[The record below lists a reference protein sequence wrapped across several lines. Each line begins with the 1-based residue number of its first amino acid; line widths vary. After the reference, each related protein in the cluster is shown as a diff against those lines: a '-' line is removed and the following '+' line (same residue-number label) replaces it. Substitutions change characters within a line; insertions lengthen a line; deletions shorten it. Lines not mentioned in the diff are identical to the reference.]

1 MKQFTFDKE
10 NFQPDYIALKFEVL
24 DWYDRKQILGY
35 LFKIGFNTYSGLP
48 PKANEIRTD
57 PKKKFKIYV
66 TENIPDW
73 NGTVIHFT
81 GKNAKQFYDLLKG
94 MVIEVKIFQGATLA
108 RFDLAYLRYH
118 KKTDNISV
126 SQFLF
131 MCFEKIRITHRKVS
145 IDKNNAGLIQRIGHR
160 KNNRCYRIYE
170 DTDNKNFLKFEY
182 ELKSRALV
190 QSQNLIFLDK
200 LQDFEHQLSFEFIN
214 QFSKLLP
221 LQYSYMDWLVYKLR
235 PLRKRGKG
243 TTKLTQKVLKTDYMV
258 TKNFSKLSERR
269 HFWNLLQFLVYV
281 QELSYQTDYLGDI
294 QYRQVTF
301 PVQHFLEYKKESNN
315 YYQVKKILQFFD
327 ELQTNSMIKFFT
339 NNYYR
344 SLVTI
349 PDVKLFPGKQ
359 NRWTAEVWIAEELF
373 YYAHPF
379 FFPDFFQQKLT
390 KHEFEVL
397 FKVIQT
403 FTSEENLEKV
413 FSIKDYFKNY
423 QSTLN
428 NSQKIKIKNYFIQV
442 IQQLKEDDLIE
453 NNYKIIREG
462 HPFNTN
468 KLTSKNINEGFI
480 IYEKLN
486 L

>member
-1 MKQFTFDKE
+1 MKQFTFEKE

-35 LFKIGFNTYSGLP
+35 LFKIGFNMYSGLP
-48 PKANEIRTD
+48 PKAKAIRTD

-170 DTDNKNFLKFEY
+170 DTENKNFLKFEY

-221 LQYSYMDWLVYKLR
+221 LQYSYMDWLVYK
-235 PLRKRGKG
+235 
-243 TTKLTQKVLKTDYMV
+243 
-258 TKNFSKLSERR
+258 
-269 HFWNLLQFLVYV
+269 
-281 QELSYQTDYLGDI
+281 
-294 QYRQVTF
+294 
-301 PVQHFLEYKKESNN
+301 
-315 YYQVKKILQFFD
+315 
-327 ELQTNSMIKFFT
+327 
-339 NNYYR
+339 
-344 SLVTI
+344 
-349 PDVKLFPGKQ
+349 
-359 NRWTAEVWIAEELF
+359 
-373 YYAHPF
+373 
-379 FFPDFFQQKLT
+379 
-390 KHEFEVL
+390 
-397 FKVIQT
+397 
-403 FTSEENLEKV
+403 
-413 FSIKDYFKNY
+413 
-423 QSTLN
+423 
-428 NSQKIKIKNYFIQV
+428 
-442 IQQLKEDDLIE
+442 
-453 NNYKIIREG
+453 
-462 HPFNTN
+462 
-468 KLTSKNINEGFI
+468 
-480 IYEKLN
+480 
-486 L
+486 

>member
-1 MKQFTFDKE
+1 
-10 NFQPDYIALKFEVL
+10 
-24 DWYDRKQILGY
+24 
-35 LFKIGFNTYSGLP
+35 
-48 PKANEIRTD
+48 
-57 PKKKFKIYV
+57 
-66 TENIPDW
+66 
-73 NGTVIHFT
+73 
-81 GKNAKQFYDLLKG
+81 
-94 MVIEVKIFQGATLA
+94 
-108 RFDLAYLRYH
+108 
-118 KKTDNISV
+118 
-126 SQFLF
+126 
-131 MCFEKIRITHRKVS
+131 
-145 IDKNNAGLIQRIGHR
+145 
-160 KNNRCYRIYE
+160 
-170 DTDNKNFLKFEY
+170 
-182 ELKSRALV
+182 
-190 QSQNLIFLDK
+190 
-200 LQDFEHQLSFEFIN
+200 
-214 QFSKLLP
+214 
-221 LQYSYMDWLVYKLR
+221 
-235 PLRKRGKG
+235 
-243 TTKLTQKVLKTDYMV
+243 
-258 TKNFSKLSERR
+258 
-269 HFWNLLQFLVYV
+269 
-281 QELSYQTDYLGDI
+281 
-294 QYRQVTF
+294 
-301 PVQHFLEYKKESNN
+301 
-315 YYQVKKILQFFD
+315 
-327 ELQTNSMIKFFT
+327 MIKFFT

-397 FKVIQT
+397 FKVVQT